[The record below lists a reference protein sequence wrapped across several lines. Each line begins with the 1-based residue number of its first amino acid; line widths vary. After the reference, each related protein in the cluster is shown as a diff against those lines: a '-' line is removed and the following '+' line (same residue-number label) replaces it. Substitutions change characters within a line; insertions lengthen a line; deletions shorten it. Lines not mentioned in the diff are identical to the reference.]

1 MTKLKAELSNLKNNL
16 DSIHAE
22 QAEKRKAFLSRPD
35 LQAKR
40 ALVLAEMTL
49 AEQLYKARKE
59 SKLTQAELAKRM
71 NVPQAA
77 IARIES
83 GRLNLTIRTVMKYAD
98 ACGKRVAL
106 L

>member
-1 MTKLKAELSNLKNNL
+1 MTELKTELACLKNNL

-22 QAEKRKAFLSRPD
+22 QSKKRKAFLAHPE
-35 LQAKR
+35 LQTKR
-40 ALVLAEMTL
+40 AVILVEMTL

-59 SKLTQAELAKRM
+59 SKLTQAELARRM

-83 GRLNLTIRTVMKYAD
+83 GRLNLTIRTVMKYAE